1 MNVERGFQLQDLRGV
16 LRRRA
21 PLMGT
26 VTLGAVLLSILI
38 AGWLPNQYSARTT
51 LLVEPQVIS
60 EDILKA
66 GVRKSD
72 LNQRLHIMTM
82 QILSRGRLSKII
94 DDMKLYPKESE
105 KWTREDVIDYMR
117 KHIRIEPV
125 LPELE
130 QGTLRRTQDIE
141 INTFRLFFITDRPD
155 TAAMVAN
162 RLANDFIEEH
172 IKERVQVSGDTS
184 EFIEAEL
191 NRLDTRIQQV
201 DARMAQ
207 LKAENTGRLPE
218 DLQANQTLLERAIDS
233 LRFAQRDLSVAE
245 SDEGFYK
252 QQSLIAPG
260 LPVAGAETNPGLRR
274 EIIQQEIEEYKSRGY
289 TDEHPDVIAAKAQLD
304 AIKKRIGDASATGSP
319 LSLAQQNAESE
330 QRRASIRAE
339 AAREEIK
346 RLNEQIDD
354 LQARIAGTPRVH
366 EQMDALELESK
377 QLGDSYREFSNKR
390 LDANVAANMERRQK
404 GEQFRILEAAYPPT
418 EPSSPYRLVIV
429 LVGLLLGM
437 AMGAGSAILAESAD
451 TSFHEASSLQAAL
464 HIPVLASIPA
474 ILLDPER
481 ALLRRRRIRTFAYVA
496 AASGIVLLA
505 AAGGY
510 TYNNGLRF
518 FSSGSAVEG
527 KVAPEPAP
535 AAPPAA
541 TPVAPSGANPVSA
554 PPAAGGEGKG

>member
-1 MNVERGFQLQDLRGV
+1 
-16 LRRRA
+16 
-21 PLMGT
+21 MGA

-38 AGWLPNQYSARTT
+38 AGWLPNRYSAWTT

-66 GVRKSD
+66 GVKKSD

-94 DDMKLYPKESE
+94 DDMKLYPSQSE

-117 KHIRIEPV
+117 KHIRVEPV

-130 QGTLRRTQDIE
+130 TAALRRSQDLE
-141 INTFRLFFITDRPD
+141 INTFRLFFVSDRPE

-191 NRLDTRIQQV
+191 NRLSTRIQQV

-207 LKAENTGRLPE
+207 LKAENAGRLPE
-218 DLQANQTLLERAIDS
+218 DLQANQTLLERAIDN
-233 LRFAQRDLSVAE
+233 LRTEQRDLSIAE

-252 QQSLIAPG
+252 QQSLVAPG
-260 LPVAGAETNPGLRR
+260 IPTAGLETNPGLRR
-274 EIIQQEIEEYKSRGY
+274 EMLQQELEEFKAKGY
-289 TDEHPDVIAAKAQLD
+289 TDEHPDVVAAQAQLD
-304 AIKKRIGDASATGSP
+304 AIKKRIGDAKGQGSA

-330 QRRASIRAE
+330 ERRATVRAQ
-339 AAREEIK
+339 AAQEEIK
-346 RLNEQIDD
+346 RLNAQIDD
-354 LQARIAGTPRVH
+354 LQTKINDTPRVQ
-366 EQMDALELESK
+366 EQMNALELESK
-377 QLGDSYREFSNKR
+377 QLGESFKEFSNKR

-429 LVGLLLGM
+429 LVGLMLGL
-437 AMGAGSAILAESAD
+437 AMGSGAAVLAESAD
-451 TSFHEASSLQAAL
+451 TSFHDASGLQAAL
-464 HIPVLASIPA
+464 HIPVLAAIPA

-481 ALLRRRRIRTFAYVA
+481 ALLRRSRIRTLMYVA
-496 AASGIVLLA
+496 AVSSIVLLA

-510 TYNNGLRF
+510 TYNNGLRI
-518 FSSGSAVEG
+518 FSSGGGGEG

-541 TPVAPSGANPVSA
+541 SPVAPGGANPVSG
-554 PPAAGGEGKG
+554 PPASGGEGKG